1 MTAELRTFGHATL
14 VVTVDGSPLLA
25 TDPWLVGST
34 YWASWWL
41 ERYPDPDDIDLV
53 RQSQFTYLTHSH
65 PDHFH
70 WSSLRMLGPR
80 TTLHPMFPS
89 YSLPAFLTQ
98 QGYPAY
104 TLQPWQRYRL
114 ADRVTITS
122 IPIPID
128 DSILLI
134 ESATTLVVNLN
145 DGKPPAFVLRAI
157 YRRFAANKDIV
168 YVLSSYSPASIAA
181 SMYRD
186 DTKIEMKSKAA
197 YVRQAFAFADT
208 LGATHYVPF
217 ASQAVFRRSDSSWAN
232 DLKVTFDDLASEWPD
247 NGVRLCHPY
256 TTIDLDEP
264 AVSPRTLAPAAAGGP
279 GGDAEAK
286 VAEREAEEHKF
297 ILPADFDE
305 RLIAYLDGIRPLRFL
320 YRRGIGWRLCTSGTE
335 RFYNSRTRT
344 LEQRIP
350 DEYDIIVTLPDQ
362 VLHEALQNDILT
374 DLGITMIIR
383 VDTRIDLRRT
393 YGFFL
398 LMGLRDYK
406 HIGSIREFGKF
417 VGFYAA
423 MLLPGAR
430 SVTTKEEALPLPVH

>member
-41 ERYPDPDDIDLV
+41 ERYPDLDDIDLV

-89 YSLPAFLTQ
+89 YSLPAFLTH

-104 TLQPWQRYRL
+104 TLKPWQRYRL

-134 ESATTLVVNLN
+134 ESANTLVVDLN

-157 YRRFAANKDIV
+157 RRRFAANKNAV
-168 YVLSSYSPASIAA
+168 FLLASYSPASIAG

-186 DTKIEMKSKAA
+186 DRRIEMKSKAA
-197 YVRQAFAFADT
+197 YVRQALAFGDV

-217 ASQAVFRRSDSSWAN
+217 ASQALFRRSDSSWAN
-232 DLKVTFDDLASEWPD
+232 DLKVTFDDLAREWPD
-247 NGVRLCHPY
+247 DGIRLCHPY
-256 TTIDLDEP
+256 ATINLGEP
-264 AVSPRTLAPAAAGGP
+264 ANSLLTLAPAAADGP
-279 GGDAEAK
+279 RGEAEAK
-286 VAEREAEEHKF
+286 VAEREAEERTF
-297 ILPADFDE
+297 VLPDDFDE
-305 RLIAYLDGIRPLRFL
+305 RLFAYLDGMRPLRFL
-320 YRRGIGWRLCTSGTE
+320 YRRGIGWRLSTSGTE
-335 RFYNSRTRT
+335 RFYNSRNRT
-344 LEQRIP
+344 LERRIP
-350 DEYDIIVTLPDQ
+350 EEYDIAVTLPDQ
-362 VLHEALQNDILT
+362 VLQEALQNDILT

-383 VDTRIDLRRT
+383 VDTRIGLRRT

-398 LMGLRDYK
+398 LLGLRD
-406 HIGSIREFGKF
+406 
-417 VGFYAA
+417 
-423 MLLPGAR
+423 
-430 SVTTKEEALPLPVH
+430 